1 MDKKQKILLGTGIAA
16 GVGVGGFV
24 AFRLYV
30 RSEARKVLVEQYKMD
45 KAFTGLEVLE
55 AASGKSWNLPTFEEF
70 LEGIT
75 PVWALKMPDAAIN
88 DVLLKGR
95 ESDFWPEKYRQAVDT
110 KTEQRI
116 FALLR
121 GASQADKET
130 SIEDTLRT
138 AAVALTE
145 MLVSEKK

>member
-30 RSEARKVLVEQYKMD
+30 RSEARKVLTEQYKMD
-45 KAFTGLEVLE
+45 KAFYGLELAE
-55 AASGKSWNLPTFEEF
+55 AASGRSWNLPTFEEF
-70 LEGIT
+70 LEAIT
-75 PVWALKMPDAAIN
+75 PVWSLKMPDAAIN

-95 ESDFWPEKYRQAVDT
+95 ESDFWPEKYRQAVNADVERT
-110 KTEQRI
+110 V
-116 FALLR
+116 FAALR

-130 SIEDTLRT
+130 SLEDTLRT

-145 MLVSEKK
+145 ALVAGKK